1 MRYCL
6 FVILIMGIFAFLMF
20 NLTLMKEG
28 EILGYDAT
36 IRPGFPFIAISGG
49 AVTSVIFL
57 YFFSSLFSR
66 HKKAC

>member
-1 MRYCL
+1 
-6 FVILIMGIFAFLMF
+6 
-20 NLTLMKEG
+20 MKEG

-57 YFFSSLFSR
+57 YFFSSLFFSSQESLLSLIG
-66 HKKAC
+66 